1 MDGPALTGGP
11 APDAAVAPAARE
23 IPVTRALEGADAAF
37 LARRVRETGLL
48 VHVVRDLE
56 RLRRME
62 ELLRFLDAPAE
73 VLTFPAWDCLPYDRV
88 SPRGEIMAE
97 RIATLA
103 RLAAPAAGPRILLVA
118 ANALV
123 QRVPPPE
130 AVADARLVLRTGGRI
145 SREELAARLEAMG
158 YRRVGA
164 VAGPGDYAVR
174 GGIVDVFPVAG
185 TLPVRVDL
193 FGESIESLRTF
204 DPETQRSQGRIGE
217 VTVTAVSEAPL
228 TAGSIRRFRERYLQ
242 LFGAVTD
249 DPLFEGLSAGRPQP
263 GMEHWLPLFHER
275 LVSLFD
281 YLPED
286 AELVLDH
293 EAEEIARA
301 RIEQVGEQYGA
312 RLSPPP
318 AGALGESAPYRPVPP
333 ELLYLDEQ
341 ELARRLRARPRLRLS
356 PFAAPDGPDRAAAV
370 ELDARPAR
378 DFAPERQSRDGG
390 LFDAVAAHVEAL
402 RRAGRRPVI
411 TAASEGA
418 AARLAQLLADHG
430 LAGIRTVERLSE
442 VPEGGV
448 GIAVLGLERGVDA
461 PDLGLCLLTETDIL
475 GDRLARPRRARRRHA
490 REAFLDLA
498 SLEPGDLVVH
508 AEHGIGRFHGLVTL
522 EVAGAPHDCLE
533 IEYAGGDRL
542 YVPVENLELVTR
554 YGRGEEVPLDR
565 LGGAAWQQRRAKV
578 KRRIREMA
586 GELVRIAAERRLK
599 EAPRFSLPCGL
610 YEEFAARFPF
620 EETEDQARAIE
631 AVLEDLASGRPMD
644 RLVVGD
650 VGFGK
655 TEVAIRAA
663 YVVAMCGA
671 QVAVLC
677 PTTLLAAQHA
687 RVFRERFS
695 GLPVTVAE
703 LSRFTP
709 AREAKRIRE
718 GLAAGTVDIVVGT
731 HALLAEGV
739 RFRNLGLLVI
749 DEEQHFGVAHK
760 EKLKK
765 LRADV
770 HVLTMTA
777 TPIPRTLHMALGG
790 LRDLSV
796 IATPPAD
803 RLAVRTFAMPA
814 DPVAIREAILR
825 EHWRGGQTYY
835 VCPFVSDLERVAKTV
850 RELVPEVKVAIAH
863 GQMPAR
869 QLEAVMADF
878 YARRVDVLVCT
889 NIVESGL
896 DVPTANTL
904 IVHRADRFG
913 LAQLYQLRGR
923 IGRSRVRA
931 YAYFTWSAGR
941 DLPPAARRR
950 LELLQSLEELGS
962 GFRLAAYDL
971 DIRGA
976 GNLLGAEQSGHIRE
990 VGFELYNQ
998 MLEEAVAE
1006 LRAELAGSAREEPF
1020 TPQISVDAAALLPEA
1035 YVPDL
1040 ELRLQ
1045 LYRRLAALETAEELD
1060 AFAAELVDRFGPM
1073 PEETRQ
1079 LLDLVAVKQLCR
1091 TARIARLDVGP
1102 RGIVVAFHENRFP
1115 RPERL
1120 VQRIAASKGTMKVR
1134 PDHRLV
1140 VLVETKSPAERLQR
1154 ARELAAELARL
1165 AA

>member
-1 MDGPALTGGP
+1 MPEP
-11 APDAAVAPAARE
+11 APSPAALASAPVRPRE
-23 IPVTRALEGADAAF
+23 ILITRAIEGADAAF
-37 LARRVRETGLL
+37 LARRLAEDRLL
-48 VHVVRDLE
+48 VHVVRDE
-56 RLRRME
+56 GRLRRMV
-62 ELLRFLDAPAE
+62 ELLRFLGADAE
-73 VLTFPAWDCLPYDRV
+73 LLTIPAWDCLPYDRI

-97 RIATLA
+97 RLSSLA
-103 RLAAPAAGPRILLVA
+103 RLARPAERPRIVLVA

-130 AVADARLVLRTGGRI
+130 AVLRARLALRAGGSI
-145 SREELAARLEAMG
+145 GREELACRLEAMG

-164 VAGPGDYAVR
+164 VTGPGEYAVR
-174 GGIVDVFPVAG
+174 GGLVDVFPVGAA
-185 TLPVRVDL
+185 LPVRVDL

-204 DPETQRSQGRIGE
+204 DPETQRTQGRVE
-217 VTVTAVSEAPL
+217 ELVLTAVSEVLLSPDAV
-228 TAGSIRRFRERYLQ
+228 RRFRERYLQ
-242 LFGAVTD
+242 LFGAITD
-249 DPLFEGLSAGRPQP
+249 DPLFEGISAGRPQP

-275 LVSLFD
+275 LVTLFD
-281 YLPED
+281 YLPDD
-286 AELVLDH
+286 AVFVLDH

-301 RIEQVGEQYGA
+301 RIEQAGEQYEA

-318 AGALGESAPYRPVPP
+318 SGALGESAPYRPVPP

-341 ELARRLRARPRLRLS
+341 ELARRLRGPTRLRLY
-356 PFAAPDGPDRAAAV
+356 PFATPADASAAEV
-370 ELDARPAR
+370 IELDARPAR
-378 DFAPERQSRDGG
+378 DFSPERQGRDGG
-390 LFDAVAAHVEAL
+390 LFAAVVGHVDAL
-402 RRAGRRPVI
+402 RRAGRRPVLA
-411 TAASEGA
+411 AASEGA

-430 LAGIRTVERLSE
+430 LAGARPVSALPEL
-442 VPEGGV
+442 PEGAVGV
-448 GIAVLGLERGVDA
+448 AVLGLERGVDA
-461 PDLGLCLLTETDIL
+461 PDLGLCVITDSDIL
-475 GDRLARPRRARRRHA
+475 GDRLARPRRSRPRRA
-490 REAFLDLA
+490 REAFLDLT

-542 YVPVENLELVTR
+542 YVPVENLDLVTR

-578 KRRIREMA
+578 KKRIREMA
-586 GELVRIAAERRLK
+586 GELVRIAAERRLR
-599 EAPRFSLPCGL
+599 EAPRFSLPYGL
-610 YEEFAARFPF
+610 YEEFAARCPF

-631 AVLEDLASGRPMD
+631 QVLEDLASGRPMD

-663 YVVAMCGA
+663 FVVAMSGA

-677 PTTLLAAQHA
+677 PTTLLASQHA

-695 GLPVTVAE
+695 GLPLRIAE
-703 LSRFTP
+703 LSRFTT
-709 AREAKRIRE
+709 AREAMRIRA
-718 GLAAGTVDIVVGT
+718 GLAEGTIDIVIGT

-760 EKLKK
+760 ERLKK
-765 LRADV
+765 LRAEV

-825 EHWRGGQTYY
+825 EHWRGGQTFY
-835 VCPFVSDLERVAKTV
+835 VCPFVSDLERVANTV
-850 RELVPEVKVAIAH
+850 RELVPGVKVAIAH
-863 GQMPAR
+863 GRMPAR

-878 YARRVDVLVCT
+878 YARRIDVLVCT

-904 IVHRADRFG
+904 IVHRADHFG

-923 IGRSRVRA
+923 IGRSRVRG

-941 DLPPAARRR
+941 TLPPGAKRR

-1006 LRAELAGSAREEPF
+1006 LRAEMAGRSREEPF
-1020 TPQISVDAAALLPEA
+1020 TPQISVDAAALLPES

-1045 LYRRLAALETAEELD
+1045 LYRRLAGLETAEELD
-1060 AFAAELVDRFGPM
+1060 AFAAELVDRFGPL
-1073 PEETRQ
+1073 PGETRQ

-1091 TARIARLDVGP
+1091 TARIARLDVG
-1102 RGIVVAFHENRFP
+1102 RKGIVVTFHENRFP

-1120 VQRIAASKGTMKVR
+1120 VQRIAASQGTMKVR

-1140 VLVETKSPAERLQR
+1140 VLVETNSPQERLAR

-1165 AA
+1165 AS